1 MNSLEQIYYVIG
13 KLETIKEIT
22 VNFDDLSFIFEVLE
36 DNEYFQNY
44 DDEYDNNYDD
54 YPVENENFS
63 EYRGTYASDVAG
75 LSDDFINNVLD
86 GEPEAYWNI
95 D

>member
-1 MNSLEQIYYVIG
+1 MNSLEQLYYVIG

-63 EYRGTYASDVAG
+63 DQRTQ
-75 LSDDFINNVLD
+75 
-86 GEPEAYWNI
+86 PEFPGNP
-95 D
+95 